1 MARTQYFRRA
11 APEIREVRV
20 PQFSSKQA
28 RHPQGVTRL
37 FWWEQEGST
46 RGVPPRYLPIPAQL
60 RKRMAASDGGNCRN
74 DSASR
79 CHSERFELRS
89 SINKAPP
96 RKAEGA
102 LLVGTRGLDAP
113 QAALPLNS
121 HPDFRGKDG
130 LFGWWELCIGG
141 ASPPIREVRVPQFS
155 SKQARHPQ
163 GVTRLF
169 WWEQEG
175 STRGVPPRYLPI
187 PAQLRKRMAASDGGN
202 CRNDSASR
210 CHSERFE
217 LRSSINKAPPRK
229 AEGALLVGTRGLEPL
244 TLCL

>member
-155 SKQARHPQ
+155 SKQTRHPQ
-163 GVTRLF
+163 GATRLF

-175 STRGVPPRYLPI
+175 TTRRRRRYLSI
-187 PAQLRKRMAASDGGN
+187 PTPTFGGRTACSDGGN
-202 CRNDSASR
+202 CVLAALRR
-210 CHSERFE
+210 QYERFE
-217 LRSSINKAPPRK
+217 FRSFRQNRRATRK
-229 AEGALLVGTRGLEPL
+229 G
-244 TLCL
+244 